1 MEIVLFVLRI
11 ALVVALYAFLGAL
24 FWLLWRERAV
34 STEPTSPVAQL
45 VRLSDDGPGQGSA
58 ERAGHDTA
66 RRPRYV
72 IRSMA
77 WIGRDPNCLVQAEDE
92 FVSLRHAQVVW
103 RDEDRAWWIED
114 NLSRNGTFVNDQRV
128 MRAMLRAGDVI
139 RVGHARFR
147 FEADGSKPP
156 A

>member
-11 ALVVALYAFLGAL
+11 ALAVALYAFLGAL

-45 VRLSDDGPGQGSA
+45 VRLSDDGSGQGSA
-58 ERAGHDTA
+58 ESNAAH
-66 RRPRYV
+66 RPRYV

-139 RVGHARFR
+139 RVGGARFR
-147 FEADGSKPP
+147 FEVDGSKPP